1 MKRYQQSG
9 RRPAI
14 YEDYFAPLSGGDAGK
29 KIRLDSLR
37 PYQSLNI
44 DKFLPLLN
52 KRAATNKQS
61 GAYTP
66 LPSVSEIARGWVDE
80 WLDSGRDKTGTEYP
94 LWRSFKRA
102 QNCALAARQHS
113 QHGRVE
119 LMPYE
124 SGLEL
129 RFAEYDEPSTESLR
143 PLLGTRDEDYAREQ
157 LVLFLLTGLRFMLAK
172 CRKEE
177 CGTYFVLRHWNRK
190 YKDGTLCDSCKR
202 SRSQDS
208 AVKATAEV
216 RKDAA
221 SQLHQLVAKRFS
233 KQIRRIPDWHKQP
246 ELKGAIAEYLNQQI
260 ERSESLRA
268 VYLNGKREGVTG
280 KWVARSENWN
290 GIETALKGGK

>member
-37 PYQSLNI
+37 PYQTLNI
-44 DKFLPLLN
+44 DKFLSLLN
-52 KRAATNKQS
+52 KRAAANKRS
-61 GAYTP
+61 GVYTP
-66 LPSVSEIARGWVDE
+66 LPSVSEILRGWVDE
-80 WLDSGRDKTGTEYP
+80 WLDSGRDKTGAESP
-94 LWRSFKRA
+94 MWRSFKRA
-102 QNCALAARQHS
+102 QKCGHAAVEYLRRA
-113 QHGRVE
+113 RVGFLPDE
-119 LMPYE
+119 G
-124 SGLEL
+124 GLL
-129 RFAEYDEPSTESLR
+129 LSFLEYKEPSTEPLR
-143 PLLGTRDEDYAREQ
+143 PLIDTRNEDYAREQ
-157 LVLFLLTGLRFMLAK
+157 LVFFLLSQVRFMLAK
-172 CRKEE
+172 CRKKD
-177 CGTYFVLRHWNRK
+177 CGTYFLLRHWNRQ
-190 YKDGTLCDSCKR
+190 YKGGTLCNSCKR

-216 RKDAA
+216 RKNAA
-221 SQLHQLVAKRFS
+221 SQLHQLAAKRFS
-233 KQIRRIPDWHKQP
+233 KRILSIPDWHKQP
-246 ELKGAIAEYLNQQI
+246 ELKGAIAEYLNRQI